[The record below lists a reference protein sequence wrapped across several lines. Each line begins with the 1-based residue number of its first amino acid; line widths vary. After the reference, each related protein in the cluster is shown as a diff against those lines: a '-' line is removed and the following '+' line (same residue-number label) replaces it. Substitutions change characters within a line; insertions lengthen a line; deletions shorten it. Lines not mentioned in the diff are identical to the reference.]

1 MLVVVLGANG
11 LDDDAADET
20 TVDVKRAMAAERTFI
35 VYGMCSKGAMSMMY
49 DVYCC
54 VCCCVA
60 VGVWGTLRC
69 AVERVCEKVSP
80 KERYQESTPVSML
93 SPVAKALPRPAVKL
107 SAVYYS
113 YVFPYQRQPK

>member
-20 TVDVKRAMAAERTFI
+20 TVDVKRAMPAERTFI

-60 VGVWGTLRC
+60 VGVWVRC
-69 AVERVCEKVSP
+69 DALWSECVRKFLQ
-80 KERYQESTPVSML
+80 KKGIR
-93 SPVAKALPRPAVKL
+93 KALPSAFCRLWQKL
-107 SAVYYS
+107 CHV
-113 YVFPYQRQPK
+113 QL

>member
-49 DVYCC
+49 DVYAA
-54 VCCCVA
+54 VFLLVFGYVA
-60 VGVWGTLRC
+60 MRC
-69 AVERVCEKVSP
+69 GASV
-80 KERYQESTPVSML
+80 
-93 SPVAKALPRPAVKL
+93 
-107 SAVYYS
+107 
-113 YVFPYQRQPK
+113 